1 MTAGEDGLEVH
12 SRRGVRSLLED
23 ANRVTP
29 RNTRP
34 VSRPNPT
41 AFAHLMERWPASWAG
56 LQADEAPGRR
66 LLDELRPFIAYLIA
80 DGLSTHTVRRHLD
93 NLWAIGGE
101 VIKRFNDEPELRRR
115 SARAL
120 LLDVTDLGEA
130 PLLHHATQTEQRSAD
145 ATARKLRTFLLAN
158 KVN

>member
-1 MTAGEDGLEVH
+1 
-12 SRRGVRSLLED
+12 
-23 ANRVTP
+23 
-29 RNTRP
+29 
-34 VSRPNPT
+34 
-41 AFAHLMERWPASWAG
+41 MERWPASWAG